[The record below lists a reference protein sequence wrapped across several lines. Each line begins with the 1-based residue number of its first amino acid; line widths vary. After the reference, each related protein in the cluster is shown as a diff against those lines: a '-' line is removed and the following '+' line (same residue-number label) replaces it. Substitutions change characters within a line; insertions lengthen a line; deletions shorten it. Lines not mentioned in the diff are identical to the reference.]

1 MYNKMILITTLL
13 FSAAFTQPLFADE
26 GNKPATQHH
35 SCGCMKNLTEK
46 LGLSPEQAEKIKA
59 IKQKSSEEKAKYQ
72 QELSALHHQIKKLM
86 KASKLNEAKLDVLL
100 DQKKELMKARIK
112 SKYEAKQ
119 QMLNVLTAE
128 QKVKFEAMLH
138 NKK

>member
-26 GNKPATQHH
+26 GNKQATQHH

-59 IKQKSSEEKAKYQ
+59 IKQKSSEDEAKYHL
-72 QELSALHHQIKKLM
+72 EWSNLYHHIKELM
-86 KASKLNEAKLDVLL
+86 KASKLDEAKVDVLL
-100 DQKKELMKARIK
+100 DQKKELMKARVK
-112 SKYEAKQ
+112 NKYGAKQ
-119 QMLNVLTAE
+119 QILNVLTAE
-128 QKVKFEAMLH
+128 QKVKFEAML
-138 NKK
+138 NSKK